1 MSKSILVSGASGYIA
16 SHVIKELLARG
27 YKVIGT
33 VRNLA
38 NKEKYQFLYEFDHSK
53 ENLELRQ
60 ADLLNR
66 ESWESALNGVDSVIH
81 VASPIPP
88 GVPKD
93 ENDIIKPA
101 VEGTKNIIEAC
112 LKNKIKRLVFTS
124 SCLTVIVRTDGKIAN
139 EDDWSEE
146 QLLHHYPKSKYLA
159 EKLFW
164 DYASKHEE

>member
-1 MSKSILVSGASGYIA
+1 MFILIRNRNIIIEEDMSQTILVSGASGYIA
-16 SHVIKELLARG
+16 SHVIKLLLERG

-38 NKEKYQFLYEFDHSK
+38 NKEKYQFLYEFNHAK
-53 ENLELRQ
+53 ENLELRE
-60 ADLLNR
+60 ADLTNR
-66 ESWESALNGVDSVIH
+66 ECWDSALHGVDSVIH

-124 SCLTVIVRTDGKIAN
+124 SCLTVMVRSDGKVAN
-139 EDDWSEE
+139 EDDWS
-146 QLLHHYPKSKYLA
+146 
-159 EKLFW
+159 
-164 DYASKHEE
+164 